1 MEKMVR
7 NWSGQPGPEWTAF
20 SLSMK
25 GHARMRCSKL
35 YDFDR
40 EKTVSYAFTA
50 HRILVDRARGLSKIS
65 LADGRMGSRE
75 ISLKIP
81 SRK

>member
-1 MEKMVR
+1 MGEMVR
-7 NWSGQPGPEWTAF
+7 NWSGQPDPEWTAF

-25 GHARMRCSKL
+25 GHARMRCLKL
-35 YDFDR
+35 NDFDR
-40 EKTVSYAFTA
+40 KKTVTYAFTA
-50 HRILVDRARGLSKIS
+50 HRILVERARGLSKIS
-65 LADGRMGSRE
+65 LADGRIGSND